1 MKRYINI
8 SFTYYLQSKYPL
20 LYISRVLKPS
30 SHISKIL
37 QEKKTNQYVIFAE
50 LKIRFD
56 FGVLNINNEY
66 FLNFFRLDDNLLTD
80 IGILKGFFFLN
91 FFFF

>member
-1 MKRYINI
+1 MKRYLNI
-8 SFTYYLQSKYPL
+8 SFTYYLQSKYP
-20 LYISRVLKPS
+20 ISRVLKPS
-30 SHISKIL
+30 NHISKIL

-56 FGVLNINNEY
+56 FAVLNINNEY

-80 IGILKGFFFLN
+80 IGILKGFLLF
-91 FFFF
+91 